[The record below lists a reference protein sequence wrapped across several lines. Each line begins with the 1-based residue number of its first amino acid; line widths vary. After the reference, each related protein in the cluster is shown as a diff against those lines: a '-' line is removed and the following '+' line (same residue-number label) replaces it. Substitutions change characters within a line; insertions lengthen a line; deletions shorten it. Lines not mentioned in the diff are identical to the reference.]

1 LRTLKCD
8 FLVSQRLD
16 CFHEWVNLWRRYF
29 EARKRAAV
37 EAEDY
42 DAAKV
47 IKSEI
52 DKLRA
57 AGGVTVG
64 LHNIANPL
72 DPWRERV
79 ALVYPS

>member
-1 LRTLKCD
+1 MVTQPLRNLKD
-8 FLVSQRLD
+8 EFLVSKRLD
-16 CFHEWVNLWRRYF
+16 CFHEGGNLWRRYF
-29 EARKRAAV
+29 EGRKRAAV

-42 DAAKV
+42 DAGKV

-64 LHNIANPL
+64 LHN
-72 DPWRERV
+72 V
-79 ALVYPS
+79 KGCCTT